1 MGGANLQERNY
12 YQSQSWPF
20 ITVDYLEFYNFG
32 GGIAPHVPNGKGPPQ
47 DLFSVLQGDPW
58 DLTPYT
64 VSRTR
69 SRYGRAIIHRRN
81 ISHKTDRNEPFVR
94 ILDTIIMAALAPCFD
109 GTVFTPNEIPK
120 LVVVSRAEN
129 MSSNSHYI
137 QFFYWEKKR

>member
-1 MGGANLQERNY
+1 M
-12 YQSQSWPF
+12 
-20 ITVDYLEFYNFG
+20 
-32 GGIAPHVPNGKGPPQ
+32 
-47 DLFSVLQGDPW
+47 LQGDPW

-64 VSRTR
+64 VSRRDPDTGER
-69 SRYGRAIIHRRN
+69 LYTEEIYLIE
-81 ISHKTDRNEPFVR
+81 TDRNEPFVR

-109 GTVFTPNEIPK
+109 GTVFTPNEIPR